1 MPMTASEIV
10 DMIKEAITDA
20 QVDITDLRGDGDHY
34 SAVVTSQS
42 FKGKTRVQQHRMVY
56 DALQGD
62 MGSGL
67 HALALQTA
75 LPSAPSDDNS

>member
-1 MPMTASEIV
+1 MPMTASNIV
-10 DMIKEAITDA
+10 DMIKEAIPDA
-20 QVDITDLRGDGDHY
+20 QIDITDLRGDGDHY

-75 LPSAPSDDNS
+75 IPAATPDSNS